1 MNSVIQST
9 NATGTGRAYQTLD
22 NGDTYTETSGTL
34 VTQQELEQLNQQ
46 YNTRFDIVDISTSAL
61 ASSANEIKVKLVR
74 ETVYTK
80 VTIAET
86 GDDEVNTSG
95 DVQYNNI
102 RRIKPG
108 FRTKYPFLGK
118 FMHILVNM
126 DFISSTLVN
135 HIDEDG
141 KLSVF
146 DFIQDIMGGIQA
158 ATGHINN
165 YKVVHNED
173 ANMLYIQDYN
183 IPPGQ
188 EKYAKDIKTTKSY
201 TNKNPNMKPTK
212 ININLVQNTAR
223 KGETSNGQGS
233 FVTDVQLK
241 TELTN
246 NFATQITVAAQANAN
261 KVGEDAVALSRLN
274 IGYTDRII
282 TSKSSRIDKTLT
294 AENTLNAYVSNIEFR
309 ASLNAKINDGNIND
323 NEINIGKQALVD
335 LYKYEIGKFT
345 KDENIPGIG
354 FIPTNLNLT
363 MDGISGIKLFESYT
377 INDEILP
384 LNYRNSIKFINR
396 GVTHK
401 IDDKGWITTLDSLG
415 APDLKSAKFLTK
427 IEVIETPLSTT
438 TSSPTNTE
446 NRNNITDNP
455 PVSTEG
461 LSAIRKRIVEVAQ
474 YWNSQ
479 NIKEIGSNQSFSN
492 ADFQAQIGSR
502 VVGWDSG
509 EHWCNFF
516 TTLCYKAAYQDL
528 AKFDSTIDGINK
540 KYFNDWKRQ
549 TITAGYCPSTFTNFQ
564 NLGLAQFVNST
575 TQIYPGDMV
584 TFNYNRGHIHD
595 HIGIVVWYDKTK
607 RTIGVIEGNSSDK
620 VKLNIHKVDTGKVE
634 GVIRPIETID
644 AKFIAPNYSYSSTR

>member
-173 ANMLYIQDYN
+173 ANMLY
-183 IPPGQ
+183 
-188 EKYAKDIKTTKSY
+188 
-201 TNKNPNMKPTK
+201 
-212 ININLVQNTAR
+212 
-223 KGETSNGQGS
+223 S